1 MKVLI
6 LSCNTGQG
14 HNAAGQA
21 LYDEFRARGVECA
34 FLDAL
39 SLSNDAVSNA
49 ISGAYVA
56 TVQKAPHLFGGLYKV
71 GDKISSDRHKS
82 PIYLMNIAQT
92 GALKE
97 YIALHGITTVVT
109 PHLFPAEMLTHLRR
123 RHALEAKCFSVAT
136 DYTCIPFWEETEM
149 DGYIV
154 PHEDLLYEYV
164 ERGLPV
170 ELLLPLGIPAS
181 ERFSQPMRTQEAR
194 DLLGL
199 PQDQPIFLVMTGSM
213 GYGGAARIARDLAAQ
228 LESALVLVLAG
239 RNAQLKGA
247 IDSLRHPRIRAIAF
261 TDQVPAYMRAADV
274 VLTKPGGLSSTE
286 AAVRN
291 VPLVL
296 TDPIPGCETKNAAF
310 FESHGMARLARSEN
324 AAACAI
330 SLAKDAVAIEAM
342 LAAQRKTIHAHAA
355 RDSVN
360 SILARGE

>member
-21 LYDEFRARGVECA
+21 LYEEFQARGVECA

-228 LESALVLVLAG
+228 MESALVLVLAG
-239 RNAQLKGA
+239 ATRNSKARSIPCAIPASAPSPSPIRCQPTCARRMWCSPSPADFPARKPPCATCRSCSPTPFRLRNQKRGLLRIPRHGA
-247 IDSLRHPRIRAIAF
+247 PGQERKRRGLRHFPGQGRRGHRGHAR
-261 TDQVPAYMRAADV
+261 RAAKDH
-274 VLTKPGGLSSTE
+274 P
-286 AAVRN
+286 R
-291 VPLVL
+291 P
-296 TDPIPGCETKNAAF
+296 CR
-310 FESHGMARLARSEN
+310 AR
-324 AAACAI
+324 
-330 SLAKDAVAIEAM
+330 
-342 LAAQRKTIHAHAA
+342 
-355 RDSVN
+355 
-360 SILARGE
+360 

>member
-21 LYDEFRARGVECA
+21 LYEEFQARGVECA

-136 DYTCIPFWEETEM
+136 DYT
-149 DGYIV
+149 
-154 PHEDLLYEYV
+154 
-164 ERGLPV
+164 
-170 ELLLPLGIPAS
+170 
-181 ERFSQPMRTQEAR
+181 
-194 DLLGL
+194 
-199 PQDQPIFLVMTGSM
+199 
-213 GYGGAARIARDLAAQ
+213 
-228 LESALVLVLAG
+228 
-239 RNAQLKGA
+239 
-247 IDSLRHPRIRAIAF
+247 
-261 TDQVPAYMRAADV
+261 
-274 VLTKPGGLSSTE
+274 
-286 AAVRN
+286 
-291 VPLVL
+291 
-296 TDPIPGCETKNAAF
+296 
-310 FESHGMARLARSEN
+310 
-324 AAACAI
+324 
-330 SLAKDAVAIEAM
+330 
-342 LAAQRKTIHAHAA
+342 
-355 RDSVN
+355 
-360 SILARGE
+360 

>member
-228 LESALVLVLAG
+228 MESAISTSSVW
-239 RNAQLKGA
+239 
-247 IDSLRHPRIRAIAF
+247 SLGFLFPRAPTFSFWIGSMI
-261 TDQVPAYMRAADV
+261 V
-274 VLTKPGGLSSTE
+274 
-286 AAVRN
+286 
-291 VPLVL
+291 
-296 TDPIPGCETKNAAF
+296 
-310 FESHGMARLARSEN
+310 
-324 AAACAI
+324 
-330 SLAKDAVAIEAM
+330 
-342 LAAQRKTIHAHAA
+342 
-355 RDSVN
+355 
-360 SILARGE
+360 GEIM